1 MAGRFNLYHCREP
14 EIKKG
19 RQGGA
24 FLKSTLITGGARSG
38 KSRLAQ
44 ELARKAGGPVLFVAT
59 AEAGDEEMKRRIEAH
74 RKNRPTDWT
83 TIEVTIHI
91 GRNITRNISQA
102 KAVIIDCVTLL
113 INNIFQQHQGA
124 TDDLILEKAVEAEI
138 KELIKCV
145 ERSKA
150 RFIIV
155 TNEVGL
161 GIVPSDGVSRLY
173 RDLLGKANQM
183 LAEYADEVIL
193 MVAGI
198 PITVKKT

>member
-1 MAGRFNLYHCREP
+1 M
-14 EIKKG
+14 
-19 RQGGA
+19 
-24 FLKSTLITGGARSG
+24 KSTLITGGARSG

>member
-1 MAGRFNLYHCREP
+1 MAGRFDLYHCREA
-14 EIKKG
+14 EIKKIIL
-19 RQGGA
+19 GA
-24 FLKSTLITGGARSG
+24 DLKSTLITGGARSG

-91 GRNITRNISQA
+91 GRNITRNIGQA

-124 TDDLILEKAVEAEI
+124 KDDLILEKAVEAEI

-161 GIVPSDGVSRLY
+161 GIVPGDGVSRLY

-183 LAEYADEVIL
+183 LADHADEVIL
-193 MVAGI
+193 IVAGI
-198 PITVKKT
+198 PITLKKT